1 MQSGKNKLL
10 KSNLRLITFFLYSLP
25 SIPLAA
31 AQIAVYIAVP
41 AIYSKIAA
49 VGIGIT
55 GLVIMISRVIDM
67 ITDPILGTYLDRM
80 VEKIGWKFWLLIGFP
95 LISIGIFILFNPL
108 DALEIFSLL
117 LGIIFVTLGW
127 TFFSIPWW
135 GIGIAISNS
144 NSNDRFKVVSFREL
158 LTIPGVI
165 LGLFLIHFS
174 NISGE
179 IFLIISILFL
189 SPLFIKKI
197 PIPNISN
204 KKGTSYFLNIKNL
217 FKDNSNFKYLCLSYF
232 FIGLSNGVTSIL
244 FILFVEFII
253 GGSPQNFL
261 SIYFISAFIGLPF
274 VYMLA
279 SKYNKKRIWTSFILL
294 ACICFLPVVFL
305 STNSTTLFMVI
316 CIISGFC
323 LSADLII
330 PSSIQA
336 DIIYNEQQKN
346 KNVLVG
352 KIYSVWSFIQK
363 LSLALSAGVCL
374 PLLGYFGFNPS
385 EVNTQLLPLSFA
397 YGIIPI
403 ILRIPAII
411 CAENI
416 ILKDL

>member
-10 KSNLRLITFFLYSLP
+10 KSNLRFITFFLYSLP

-67 ITDPILGTYLDRM
+67 ITDPILGTFLDRM

-204 KKGTSYFLNIKNL
+204 VKGTSYFLNIKNL
-217 FKDNSNFKYLCLSYF
+217 FKNNSNFKYLCLSYF

-279 SKYNKKRIWTSFILL
+279 SKYNKKRIWTSFIIL

-305 STNSTTLFMVI
+305 SNNSTTLFMVI

-336 DIIYNEQQKN
+336 DIIYKEQQKN

-411 CAENI
+411 FAENI
-416 ILKDL
+416 ILKD

>member
-10 KSNLRLITFFLYSLP
+10 KSNLRFITFFLYSLP

-108 DALEIFSLL
+108 DGLEIISLL
-117 LGIIFVTLGW
+117 LGVIFVTLGW

-189 SPLFIKKI
+189 SPLFIKEI

-204 KKGTSYFLNIKNL
+204 VKGTSYFLNIKNL
-217 FKDNSNFKYLCLSYF
+217 FKNNSNFKYLCLSYF

-279 SKYNKKRIWTSFILL
+279 SKYNKKRIWTSFIIL

-305 STNSTTLFMVI
+305 SNNSTTLFMVI

-336 DIIYNEQQKN
+336 DIIYKEQQQN

-411 CAENI
+411 FAENI
-416 ILKDL
+416 ILKD

>member
-10 KSNLRLITFFLYSLP
+10 KSNLRFITFFLYSLP

-108 DALEIFSLL
+108 DSLEIISLL

-204 KKGTSYFLNIKNL
+204 VKGTSYFLNIKNL
-217 FKDNSNFKYLCLSYF
+217 FKNNSNFKYLCLSYF

-261 SIYFISAFIGLPF
+261 SIYFISAFMGLPF

-279 SKYNKKRIWTSFILL
+279 SKYNKKRIWTSFIIL

-305 STNSTTLFMVI
+305 SNNSTTLFMVI

-336 DIIYNEQQKN
+336 DIIYKEQQKN

-416 ILKDL
+416 ILKD

>member
-108 DALEIFSLL
+108 DSLEIISLL

-336 DIIYNEQQKN
+336 DIIYKEQQKN

-411 CAENI
+411 FAENI
-416 ILKDL
+416 ILKD

>member
-10 KSNLRLITFFLYSLP
+10 KSNLRFITFFLYSLP

-67 ITDPILGTYLDRM
+67 ITDPILGTFLDRM

-261 SIYFISAFIGLPF
+261 SIYFISAFMGLPF

-279 SKYNKKRIWTSFILL
+279 SKYNKKRIWTSFIIL

-305 STNSTTLFMVI
+305 SNNSTTLFMVI

-416 ILKDL
+416 ILKD

>member
-1 MQSGKNKLL
+1 MQSGNNKLL
-10 KSNLRLITFFLYSLP
+10 KSNLRFVTFFLYSLP

-108 DALEIFSLL
+108 DGLEIFSLL

-204 KKGTSYFLNIKNL
+204 VKGVSYFLNIKNL
-217 FKDNSNFKYLCLSYF
+217 FKNNSNFKYLCLSYF

-261 SIYFISAFIGLPF
+261 SIYFISAFMGLPF

-279 SKYNKKRIWTSFILL
+279 SKYNKKRIWTSFIIL

-305 STNSTTLFMVI
+305 SNNSTTLFMVI

-336 DIIYNEQQKN
+336 DIIYKEQQQN

-411 CAENI
+411 FAENI
-416 ILKDL
+416 ILKD

>member
-108 DALEIFSLL
+108 DGLEIISLL

-189 SPLFIKKI
+189 SPVFIKKI

-204 KKGTSYFLNIKNL
+204 AKGTSYFLSIKNL
-217 FKDNSNFKYLCLSYF
+217 FKNNSNFKYLCLSYF

-261 SIYFISAFIGLPF
+261 SIYFISAFMGLPF

-411 CAENI
+411 FAENI
-416 ILKDL
+416 TLKD

>member
-108 DALEIFSLL
+108 DGLEIISLL
-117 LGIIFVTLGW
+117 LGVIFVTLGW

-197 PIPNISN
+197 PIPNIYN

-261 SIYFISAFIGLPF
+261 SIYFISAFMGLPF
-274 VYMLA
+274 VYILA
-279 SKYNKKRIWTSFILL
+279 SKYNKKRIWTLFIIL

-305 STNSTTLFMVI
+305 SNNSTTLFMVI

-336 DIIYNEQQKN
+336 DIIYKEQEQN

-411 CAENI
+411 FAENI
-416 ILKDL
+416 TLKD

>member
-10 KSNLRLITFFLYSLP
+10 KSNLRFVTFFLYSLP

-55 GLVIMISRVIDM
+55 GLVIMTSRVIDM
-67 ITDPILGTYLDRM
+67 ITDPILGTFLDRM

-108 DALEIFSLL
+108 DGLEIFSLL
-117 LGIIFVTLGW
+117 LGVIFVTLGW

-179 IFLIISILFL
+179 IFFIISVLFL

-197 PIPNISN
+197 PIPNISK
-204 KKGTSYFLNIKNL
+204 KKGTGYFLNIKNL
-217 FKDNSNFKYLCLSYF
+217 LKDNSNFKYLCLSYF

-261 SIYFISAFIGLPF
+261 SIYFISAFMGLPF

-305 STNSTTLFMVI
+305 SNNSTTLFMVI

-336 DIIYNEQQKN
+336 DIIYKEQQKN
-346 KNVLVG
+346 KSVLVG

-385 EVNTQLLPLSFA
+385 EANTQLLPLSFA
-397 YGIIPI
+397 YGIIPV

-416 ILKDL
+416 ILKD

>member
-1 MQSGKNKLL
+1 MQLGKNKLL

-67 ITDPILGTYLDRM
+67 ITDPILGTFLDRM

-204 KKGTSYFLNIKNL
+204 VKGASYFLNIKNL
-217 FKDNSNFKYLCLSYF
+217 FKNNSNFKYLCLSYF

-261 SIYFISAFIGLPF
+261 SIYFISAFMGLPF

-305 STNSTTLFMVI
+305 SNNSTTLFMVI

-336 DIIYNEQQKN
+336 DIIYKEQQQN

-411 CAENI
+411 FAENI
-416 ILKDL
+416 ILKD

>member
-10 KSNLRLITFFLYSLP
+10 KSNLRFITFFLYSLP

-55 GLVIMISRVIDM
+55 GLVIMTSRVIDM
-67 ITDPILGTYLDRM
+67 ITDPILGTFLDRM

-108 DALEIFSLL
+108 DGLEIFSLL
-117 LGIIFVTLGW
+117 LGVIFVTLGW

-179 IFLIISILFL
+179 IFFIISVLFL

-197 PIPNISN
+197 PIPNISK
-204 KKGTSYFLNIKNL
+204 KKGTGYFLNIKNL
-217 FKDNSNFKYLCLSYF
+217 LKDNSNFKYLCLSYF

-261 SIYFISAFIGLPF
+261 SIYFISAFMGLPF

-305 STNSTTLFMVI
+305 SNNSTTLFMVI

-336 DIIYNEQQKN
+336 DIIYKEQQKN
-346 KNVLVG
+346 KSVLVG

-385 EVNTQLLPLSFA
+385 EANTQLLPLSFA

-411 CAENI
+411 CAEKI
-416 ILKDL
+416 ILKD

>member
-108 DALEIFSLL
+108 DGLEIISLL

-261 SIYFISAFIGLPF
+261 SIYFISAFMGLPF

-279 SKYNKKRIWTSFILL
+279 SKYNKKRIWTSFIIL

-305 STNSTTLFMVI
+305 SNNSTTLFMVI

-416 ILKDL
+416 ILKD

>member
-108 DALEIFSLL
+108 DSLEITSLL
-117 LGIIFVTLGW
+117 LGVIFVTLGW

-217 FKDNSNFKYLCLSYF
+217 FKNNSNFKYLCLSYF

-261 SIYFISAFIGLPF
+261 SIYFISAFMGLPF

-294 ACICFLPVVFL
+294 ACICFFPVVFL

-416 ILKDL
+416 ILKD

>member
-10 KSNLRLITFFLYSLP
+10 KSNLRLIIFFLYSLP

-67 ITDPILGTYLDRM
+67 ITDPILGTFLDRM

-95 LISIGIFILFNPL
+95 LISIGIFILFNPV
-108 DALEIFSLL
+108 DSLEITSLL
-117 LGIIFVTLGW
+117 LGVIFVTLGW

-217 FKDNSNFKYLCLSYF
+217 FKNNSNFKYLCLSYF

-279 SKYNKKRIWTSFILL
+279 SKYNKKRIWTSFIIL

-305 STNSTTLFMVI
+305 SNNSTTLFMVI

-336 DIIYNEQQKN
+336 DIIYKEQQKN

-411 CAENI
+411 FAENI
-416 ILKDL
+416 ILKD

>member
-10 KSNLRLITFFLYSLP
+10 KSNLRFITFFLYSLP

-80 VEKIGWKFWLLIGFP
+80 VQKTGWKFWLLIGFP

-108 DALEIFSLL
+108 DGLEIISLL
-117 LGIIFVTLGW
+117 LGVIFVTLGW

-217 FKDNSNFKYLCLSYF
+217 LKDNSNFKYLCLSYF

-261 SIYFISAFIGLPF
+261 SIYFISAFMGLPF

-279 SKYNKKRIWTSFILL
+279 SKYNKKRIWTSFIIL

-305 STNSTTLFMVI
+305 SNNSATLFMVI

-336 DIIYNEQQKN
+336 DIIYKEQQQK

-411 CAENI
+411 FAENI
-416 ILKDL
+416 ILKD

>member
-108 DALEIFSLL
+108 DGLEIISLL
-117 LGIIFVTLGW
+117 LGVIFVTLGW

-189 SPLFIKKI
+189 SPLFIKEI

-204 KKGTSYFLNIKNL
+204 AKGASYFLNIKNL
-217 FKDNSNFKYLCLSYF
+217 FKNNSNFKYLCLSYF

-261 SIYFISAFIGLPF
+261 SIYFISAFMGLPF

-279 SKYNKKRIWTSFILL
+279 SKYNKKRIWTSFIIL

-305 STNSTTLFMVI
+305 SNNSTTLFMVI

-416 ILKDL
+416 ILKD

>member
-10 KSNLRLITFFLYSLP
+10 KSNLRFITFFLYSLP

-108 DALEIFSLL
+108 DGLEIISLL
-117 LGIIFVTLGW
+117 LGVIFVTLGW

-217 FKDNSNFKYLCLSYF
+217 FKNNSNFKYLCLSYF

-261 SIYFISAFIGLPF
+261 SIYFISAFMGLPF

-279 SKYNKKRIWTSFILL
+279 SKYNKKRIWTSFIIL

-305 STNSTTLFMVI
+305 SNNSTTLFMVI

-336 DIIYNEQQKN
+336 DIIYKEQQQN

-416 ILKDL
+416 ILKD

>member
-10 KSNLRLITFFLYSLP
+10 KSNLRFITFFLYSLP

-108 DALEIFSLL
+108 DGLEIISLL

-189 SPLFIKKI
+189 SPLFIKEI

-204 KKGTSYFLNIKNL
+204 AKGTSYFLNIKNL
-217 FKDNSNFKYLCLSYF
+217 FKNNSNFKYLCLSYF

-279 SKYNKKRIWTSFILL
+279 SKYNKKRIWTSFIIL

-305 STNSTTLFMVI
+305 SNNSTTLFMVI

-336 DIIYNEQQKN
+336 DIIYKEQQQN

-411 CAENI
+411 FAENI
-416 ILKDL
+416 ILKD

>member
-10 KSNLRLITFFLYSLP
+10 KSNLRFITFFLYSLP

-41 AIYSKIAA
+41 AIYSKITA

-108 DALEIFSLL
+108 NSLEIISLL
-117 LGIIFVTLGW
+117 LGVIFVTLGW

-204 KKGTSYFLNIKNL
+204 VKGTSYFLNIKNL
-217 FKDNSNFKYLCLSYF
+217 FKNNSNFKYLCLSYF

-261 SIYFISAFIGLPF
+261 SIYFISAFMGLPF
-274 VYMLA
+274 VYILA
-279 SKYNKKRIWTSFILL
+279 SKYNKKRIWTLFIIL

-305 STNSTTLFMVI
+305 SNDSTTLFKVI

-336 DIIYNEQQKN
+336 DIIYKEQQQN
-346 KNVLVG
+346 NNVLVG

-385 EVNTQLLPLSFA
+385 EVNTQLLPLSIA
-397 YGIIPI
+397 YGIMPI

-411 CAENI
+411 FAENI
-416 ILKDL
+416 TLKE

>member
-55 GLVIMISRVIDM
+55 GLVIMTSRVIDM
-67 ITDPILGTYLDRM
+67 ITDPILGTFLDRM

-108 DALEIFSLL
+108 DGLEIFSLL
-117 LGIIFVTLGW
+117 LGVIFVTFGW

-174 NISGE
+174 NISGK
-179 IFLIISILFL
+179 IFFTISILFL

-204 KKGTSYFLNIKNL
+204 KKGTSYFFNIKNL

-305 STNSTTLFMVI
+305 SNNSTTLFMII

-336 DIIYNEQQKN
+336 DIIYIEQQKN

-416 ILKDL
+416 ILKD

>member
-10 KSNLRLITFFLYSLP
+10 KSNLRFITFFLYSLP

-108 DALEIFSLL
+108 DGLEIISLL

-204 KKGTSYFLNIKNL
+204 VQGTSYFLNIKNL
-217 FKDNSNFKYLCLSYF
+217 FKNNSNFKYLCLSYF

-261 SIYFISAFIGLPF
+261 SIYFISAFMGLPF

-279 SKYNKKRIWTSFILL
+279 SKYNKKRIWTSFIIL

-305 STNSTTLFMVI
+305 SNNSTTLFMVI

-336 DIIYNEQQKN
+336 DIIYKEQQKN

-411 CAENI
+411 FAENI
-416 ILKDL
+416 ILKD

>member
-10 KSNLRLITFFLYSLP
+10 KSNLRLVTFFLYSLP

-67 ITDPILGTYLDRM
+67 ITDPILGTFLDRM

-108 DALEIFSLL
+108 DSLEITSLL
-117 LGIIFVTLGW
+117 LGVIFVTLGW

-197 PIPNISN
+197 PIPNIPN
-204 KKGTSYFLNIKNL
+204 VKGTSYFLNIKNL

-279 SKYNKKRIWTSFILL
+279 SKYNKKRIWTSFIIL

-305 STNSTTLFMVI
+305 SNNSTTLFMVI

-336 DIIYNEQQKN
+336 DIIYKEQQQN

-411 CAENI
+411 FAENI
-416 ILKDL
+416 ILKD

>member
-108 DALEIFSLL
+108 DGLEIISLL
-117 LGIIFVTLGW
+117 LGVIFVTLGW

-179 IFLIISILFL
+179 IFFIISVLFL

-204 KKGTSYFLNIKNL
+204 KKVTSYFLNIKNL
-217 FKDNSNFKYLCLSYF
+217 LKNNSNFKYLCLSYF

-279 SKYNKKRIWTSFILL
+279 SKYNKKRIWTSFIIL

-305 STNSTTLFMVI
+305 SNNSTTLFMVI

-336 DIIYNEQQKN
+336 DIIYKEQQQN

-411 CAENI
+411 FAENI
-416 ILKDL
+416 ILKD

>member
-10 KSNLRLITFFLYSLP
+10 KSNLRFITFFLYSLP

-67 ITDPILGTYLDRM
+67 ITDPILGTFLDRM

-108 DALEIFSLL
+108 DGLEIISLL

-204 KKGTSYFLNIKNL
+204 VKGTSYFLNIKNL
-217 FKDNSNFKYLCLSYF
+217 FKNNSNFKYLCLSYF

-261 SIYFISAFIGLPF
+261 SIYFISAFMGLPF

-279 SKYNKKRIWTSFILL
+279 SKYNKKRIWTSFIIL

-305 STNSTTLFMVI
+305 SNNSTTLFMVI

-336 DIIYNEQQKN
+336 DIIYKEQQQN

-411 CAENI
+411 FAENI
-416 ILKDL
+416 ILKD

>member
-204 KKGTSYFLNIKNL
+204 VKGTSYFLNIKNL
-217 FKDNSNFKYLCLSYF
+217 FKNNSNFKYLCLSYF

-279 SKYNKKRIWTSFILL
+279 SKYNKKRIWTLFIIL

-305 STNSTTLFMVI
+305 SNNSTTLFMVI

-336 DIIYNEQQKN
+336 DIIYKEQQKN

-411 CAENI
+411 FAENI
-416 ILKDL
+416 TLKD

>member
-10 KSNLRLITFFLYSLP
+10 KSNLRFVTFFLYSLP

-108 DALEIFSLL
+108 DGLEIFSLL

-179 IFLIISILFL
+179 IFFIISVLFL

-204 KKGTSYFLNIKNL
+204 VKGTSYFLNIKNL
-217 FKDNSNFKYLCLSYF
+217 FKNNSNFKYLCLSYF

-279 SKYNKKRIWTSFILL
+279 SKYNKKRIWTSFIIL

-305 STNSTTLFMVI
+305 SNNSTTLFMVI

-336 DIIYNEQQKN
+336 DIIYKEQQQN

-411 CAENI
+411 FAENI
-416 ILKDL
+416 ILKE

>member
-10 KSNLRLITFFLYSLP
+10 KSNLRFITFFLYSLP

-41 AIYSKIAA
+41 AIYSKITA

-108 DALEIFSLL
+108 NSLEIISLL
-117 LGIIFVTLGW
+117 LGVIFVTLGW

-204 KKGTSYFLNIKNL
+204 VKGTSYFLNIKNL
-217 FKDNSNFKYLCLSYF
+217 FKNNSNFKYLCLSYF

-261 SIYFISAFIGLPF
+261 SIYFISAFMGLPF
-274 VYMLA
+274 VYILA
-279 SKYNKKRIWTSFILL
+279 SKYNKKRIWTLFIIL

-305 STNSTTLFMVI
+305 SNDSTTLFMVI

-336 DIIYNEQQKN
+336 DIIYKEQQQN
-346 KNVLVG
+346 NNVLVG

-411 CAENI
+411 FAENI
-416 ILKDL
+416 TLKD

>member
-108 DALEIFSLL
+108 DGLEIISLL
-117 LGIIFVTLGW
+117 LGVIFVTLGW

-217 FKDNSNFKYLCLSYF
+217 LKDNSNFKYLCLSYF

-261 SIYFISAFIGLPF
+261 SIYFISAFMGLPF

-279 SKYNKKRIWTSFILL
+279 SKYNKKRIWTSFIIL

-305 STNSTTLFMVI
+305 SNNSTTLFMVI

-336 DIIYNEQQKN
+336 DIIYKEQQQN

-411 CAENI
+411 FAENI
-416 ILKDL
+416 TLKD